1 MNKKRMAIIFAA
13 VIFACVLSIGIV
25 TVADESETVANT
37 DVQEQ
42 PSYTE
47 APGEIGYLARR
58 AEKLIQEVNE
68 ASGLEKEQLETV
80 KREQYFEDY
89 KEETNRSLL
98 SNDDIAAIENER
110 TQKEKAIRTKVGYE
124 IESLEAQQPASQE
137 VSQPAPA
144 PASRPASQTSGSSRG
159 MVKGIVFCDS
169 KGAALIA
176 GDVVREGDVVLGV
189 KVTQISPDFVA
200 FDKQGNQW
208 KQQVGQTPPPAVW
221 EQPQKSAPAQRPST
235 DTKTKN
241 KSSK

>member
-25 TVADESETVANT
+25 TVADESETIANT
-37 DVQEQ
+37 DAQEQ

-47 APGEIGYLARR
+47 APGEIGDLARR
-58 AEKLIQEVNE
+58 AEKMIQEVNE
-68 ASGLEKEQLETV
+68 ASVLEKEQLETV
-80 KREQYFEDY
+80 KLEQYLEDY

-110 TQKEKAIRTKVGYE
+110 TQKEKEIRTKVGYQ
-124 IESLEAQQPASQE
+124 IESLEAQQPAA
-137 VSQPAPA
+137 VSQPAH
-144 PASRPASQTSGSSRG
+144 ASRPVSQTSGSSRG

-208 KQQVGQTPPPAVW
+208 KQQVGQDPPPAVW
-221 EQPQKSAPAQRPST
+221 EQPQKSTPAQRPSI